1 MSGIQRFHPA
11 FLVVELVS
19 FVKGVFFIYF
29 FLFVLKA
36 QSTSGW
42 VVWGRYILIAWSV
55 WAIVNI
61 FLKWRFHGYEVTE
74 RTIVLHEGVF
84 VKTKRTAGLDRV
96 HNQTSN
102 TTFVHKWFGLTSLK
116 LETGTSGDHGEIEFP
131 VITQEEKE
139 RILSLIGL
147 QQRENRR
154 EEGDG
159 LSDAEAVRTVR
170 FQSKK
175 KDLIRASFTSLSF
188 LAIFPL
194 LSAAYSNLAV
204 FFNLEDGAEGA
215 WDYLVLHWWMLIIL
229 FVVALLISS
238 VIGYVR
244 VYLKYGKFT
253 ISDDHDKIYIEKGVA
268 NVTHFSIPKRNV
280 QAVVVEQ
287 SLLKRLLGLAS
298 VKLISAGSSEL
309 ESEETSSLY
318 PFLPKHEAYR
328 IIQDMLPDYEI
339 QEQMGRFPRQVLWA
353 KLLRPYYVTV
363 LSIAGFLII
372 KPAFLWVSAILFIL
386 AVILRVLDYAFTSYI
401 RHGDLIQ
408 IRSGALTTETFV
420 THKRRIQQAT
430 VTHSWLQRRFGIAT
444 LSFTNRAD
452 PTHVS
457 ELYGVSREEAGEFY
471 DWYKQKSASS

>member
-11 FLVVELVS
+11 FLAVELVS
-19 FVKGVFFIYF
+19 FAKGIFFVYF
-29 FLFVLKA
+29 FLFILKA
-36 QSTSGW
+36 QSSSSW
-42 VVWGRYILIAWSV
+42 VVWGRYILIAWTV

-61 FLKWRFHGYEVTE
+61 ILKWISHGYEVTD
-74 RTIVLHEGVF
+74 RTIVIHEGIV
-84 VKTKRTAGLDRV
+84 VKTRRTAALDRI

-116 LETGTSGDHGEIEFP
+116 LETGTSGNHGEVEFP
-131 VITQEEKE
+131 VITLKEKD

-147 QQRENRR
+147 QQRENAQVSGDVPL
-154 EEGDG
+154 EE
-159 LSDAEAVRTVR
+159 EAVRTVH
-170 FQSKK
+170 FQSNK

-229 FVVALLISS
+229 FIIALLLSS
-238 VIGYVR
+238 IIGYGR
-244 VYLKYGKFT
+244 MYLKYGKFT

-268 NVTHFSIPKRNV
+268 NVTHFSIPKRKI

-287 SLLKRLLGLAS
+287 SILKRLVGLAS

-328 IIQDMLPDYEI
+328 IIQEMLPHYEI
-339 QEQMGRFPRQVLWA
+339 KEEMGRFPQNVLWA
-353 KLLRPYYVTV
+353 KLLRPYYVTI
-363 LSIAGFLII
+363 LSIAGFIMF
-372 KPAFLWVSAILFIL
+372 KPSLLWISAILFL
-386 AVILRVLDYAFTSYI
+386 LSLILRVLDYTFTSYI
-401 RHGDLIQ
+401 RHGELIQ
-408 IRSGALTTETFV
+408 IRSGAITTETFV

-457 ELYGVSREEAGEFY
+457 ELYGVSNQEAGEFY
-471 DWYKQKSASS
+471 DWYRQKSASS